1 MVVLINTV
9 FFVRGEMGSLRPF
22 ASDATCELNVFRHD
36 CHTLCVDGGQI
47 GVFEKA
53 NEVGLSRFLEGEDS

>member
-9 FFVRGEMGSLRPF
+9 FFVLGEMGSLRSF
-22 ASDATCELNVFRHD
+22 ASNATCELNVFRHN
-36 CHTLCVDGGQI
+36 CYTLGVNGGQI

-53 NEVGLSRFLEGEDS
+53 NEVGLSRFLKGEDS